1 MVQNLPVKKFRI
13 GNIDSAIWE
22 NKKNLNGNEVV
33 FRTVSISRSFKKK
46 DEDMWRSEVIN
57 NIRRNDISKIMAVLR
72 KVEDYLYF
80 EAGKELSLE
89 KESSERNNEE
99 VSDDE

>member
-22 NKKNLNGNEVV
+22 NKKKMNGNEIVY
-33 FRTVSISRSFKKK
+33 RTVSISRSFRKK
-46 DEDMWRSEVIN
+46 DEDIWRSEVIN
-57 NIRRNDISKIMAVLR
+57 NIRRNDISKMMAILR

-80 EAGKELSLE
+80 EAGKEE
-89 KESSERNNEE
+89 KEESG
-99 VSDDE
+99 DDE